1 MTSSDGRID
10 QPIGRMDQP
19 IVMVRSGGV
28 RATIDRVTA
37 PAGTRAAKTK
47 KRLPILE
54 GVLPIDMPRLPT
66 EVIAGLTLA
75 ALAMPEVMGYAKIA
89 EMPVILGLYTLVLPM
104 AAFAI
109 FGSSRHLV
117 VGADSAT
124 AAVLATGLAGIAAAG
139 APGSASWVA
148 LGSLAALMCAV
159 FMIVGRIIRLGFI
172 ANFLS
177 HSVLIGFLTGVGIQV
192 AMGQVAGM
200 FGVSAGSG
208 TTLEKFAN
216 TLRAIAAGETSLP
229 TLLVSI
235 AVLATIVGLE
245 RVNKKIP
252 GALIAVVGAIAASYL
267 FGFAARGITTV
278 GTVPSGLPPI
288 GLPAIPADQLASD
301 VGALL
306 PIAFS
311 MFILILAQS
320 AATSRAYAMKYD
332 DSFNENVDLI
342 GLGLANAAAGLSGT
356 FVVNG
361 SPTKTEMVDNA
372 GGRSQLAM
380 LTTGVV
386 VVVVLLF
393 LTVALSYMPNA
404 VLSAVVFLI
413 GIKLVDYLGM
423 RGIYGLRRDEFVVAA
438 ITAAVV
444 VIVGVEQGIILAII
458 LSIVLVL
465 MHVYKPH
472 DRVLAFGSDGQPIV
486 SSVSQ
491 PVQAAPGLVIYDFGA
506 ELFYANATRF
516 SEEIVDIIEAA
527 DPPLRWLAI
536 NAAAIGDVDFSGADS
551 VRQIQNE
558 LVRRNATLV
567 LCDVDPAVRSLLDAY
582 GLTDKIGPEHF
593 FATAADVVT
602 AYRTLPAAT

>member
-1 MTSSDGRID
+1 M
-10 QPIGRMDQP
+10 
-19 IVMVRSGGV
+19 
-28 RATIDRVTA
+28 AA
-37 PAGTRAAKTK
+37 NAGTRAAKTK
-47 KRLPILE
+47 RQFPILE
-54 GVLPIDMPRLPT
+54 GVLPIDMARVPT

-89 EMPVILGLYTLVLPM
+89 EMPVVLGLYTLVLPM
-104 AAFAI
+104 AAFAF

-139 APGSASWVA
+139 APGSASWIA
-148 LGSLAALMCAV
+148 MGSLAALMCAV

-200 FGVSAGSG
+200 FGVSDGSG

-216 TLRAIAAGETSLP
+216 TLRAIAAGDTSVP
-229 TLLVSI
+229 TLVVSI

-252 GALIAVVGAIAASYL
+252 GALIAVVGAIVLSYL
-267 FGFAARGITTV
+267 FDFASRGITTI
-278 GTVPSGLPPI
+278 GTVPAGLPPI
-288 GLPAIPADQLASD
+288 GLPAIPAGEWASD
-301 VGALL
+301 IVALL
-306 PIAFS
+306 PIVFS

-342 GLGLANAAAGLSGT
+342 GLGLANAAAGISGT

-380 LTTGVV
+380 LATGAV
-386 VVVVLLF
+386 VVVVLLL
-393 LTVALSYMPNA
+393 LTVPLSYMPNA

-413 GIKLVDYLGM
+413 GIKLVDYIGM
-423 RGIYGLRRDEFVVAA
+423 RGIYGLRKDEFVVAA

-444 VIVGVEQGIILAII
+444 VGVGVEQGIILAII
-458 LSIVLVL
+458 LSLVLVL
-465 MHVYKPH
+465 MHVYRPH
-472 DRVLAFGSDGQPIV
+472 DRILSFSPEGQPVITPV
-486 SSVSQ
+486 GQ

-516 SEEIVDIIEAA
+516 TEEIMDIVESA

-536 NAAAIGDVDFSGADS
+536 NAAAIGDIDFSGADS

-558 LVRRNATLV
+558 LVGRDATLV
-567 LCDVDPAVRSLLDAY
+567 LCAVDPAVRRLLDAY
-582 GLTDKIGPEHF
+582 GLTDKIGADHF
-593 FATAADVVT
+593 FDRPIDVVT
-602 AYRTLPAAT
+602 AFSKLAPAAS